1 MTESSSVRTTMTTI
15 YGGVTV
21 DQNFEEG
28 GGIKIVTGQILMG
41 SMETQLMAKGSI
53 GNIGKI
59 IITQ

>member
-1 MTESSSVRTTMTTI
+1 MTESSSVRTKMTTI

-28 GGIKIVTGQILMG
+28 GDITIVTRQILMG

-53 GNIGKI
+53 GIIGKI
-59 IITQ
+59 MITQ